1 MTEIYYPPAAFH
13 FDLTIVSSPNAP
25 WSKTEVDASFQEIS
39 GIDRELEVQALA
51 EGGENRFAHQLP
63 KRGKHPNLVL
73 RRGIVS
79 IESSLADW
87 AEETIGA
94 DFSKP
99 IKTRT
104 LLVSLLSVKDTLIV
118 WTFTNAYP
126 VKWSTAGFK
135 AMDNSLAIETLEMAY
150 AQVARTFRA
159 LAAPP
164 PPPPPPAPRPPSP
177 LKKIVKK
184 A

>member
-1 MTEIYYPPAAFH
+1 MAEIYYPPPAFY
-13 FDLTIVSSPNAP
+13 FELTVVGSPKAP
-25 WSKTEVDASFQEIS
+25 WSKTAVDGSFQEIS
-39 GIDRELEVQALA
+39 GIDRELEVQAVA

-73 RRGIVS
+73 RRGLVS

-104 LLVSLLSVKDTLIV
+104 LLVTLLSAQEKLVV
-118 WTFTNAYP
+118 WIFTNAYP
-126 VKWSTAGFK
+126 VKWSTGGFK
-135 AMDNSLAIETLEMAY
+135 ATDNSIAVETLEMAY
-150 AQVARTFRA
+150 GWVKREMR
-159 LAAPP
+159 
-164 PPPPPPAPRPPSP
+164 PRP
-177 LKKIVKK
+177 K
-184 A
+184 AKPQQAAQARGQRGATRN